1 MMLFHSGPAERF
13 MHLIQQI
20 AHIQGNGS
28 EQSKQRAFTGKA
40 EAEFP

>member
-20 AHIQGNGS
+20 AHIQENGS
-28 EQSKQRAFTGKA
+28 EQSKQRAFAGKA